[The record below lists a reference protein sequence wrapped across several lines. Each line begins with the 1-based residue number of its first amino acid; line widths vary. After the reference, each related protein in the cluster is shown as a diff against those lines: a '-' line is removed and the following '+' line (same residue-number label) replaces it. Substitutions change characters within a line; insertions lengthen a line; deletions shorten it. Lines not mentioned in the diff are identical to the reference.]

1 METQADFIF
10 RAISCF
16 IFLTNEVLSLLR
28 EFVDDEEVDQR
39 LVIGFKGDVSEP
51 FFTSVCYLYGVWFV
65 TFLNPGVSHV
75 GPVVTAHPAGCAVG
89 YGNCAHVVDFLPI
102 ALNEFAW
109 AGEPARQEQGE
120 AADDGKQDEKQDE
133 ANAGHDALYT
143 IRFWM
148 LCNHSIAWMVTFFM
162 KELVLMRHG
171 ESQWNAE
178 NRFTGWSDVPLS
190 VRGRRESEWAARRLR
205 EGGFTC
211 AGACTSLLMRAI
223 HTLNIVLAGLDCAWV
238 PVYKDW
244 RLNEKHY
251 GILQGREKRE
261 VEQEMGAELV
271 HRWRRAYHCP
281 PPPLPQGD
289 ERLVCKD
296 ERYAG
301 VPSGQLPVTES
312 LQDTYR
318 RVRACWEE
326 EIRPRLY
333 QRERLL
339 VVAHGNSLRALVMHL
354 RLLTPVE
361 VENLEIPT
369 CEPMRFVFD
378 DDMNII
384 P

>member
-1 METQADFIF
+1 M
-10 RAISCF
+10 
-16 IFLTNEVLSLLR
+16 
-28 EFVDDEEVDQR
+28 
-39 LVIGFKGDVSEP
+39 
-51 FFTSVCYLYGVWFV
+51 
-65 TFLNPGVSHV
+65 
-75 GPVVTAHPAGCAVG
+75 
-89 YGNCAHVVDFLPI
+89 DFLPFT
-102 ALNEFAW
+102 LNKFAGG
-109 AGEPARQEQGE
+109 GEPSRQKQSK
-120 AADDGKQDEKQDE
+120 AADARKQNEEQDET
-133 ANAGHDALYT
+133 NAGHDIQHT
-143 IRFWM
+143 IIFCK
-148 LCNHSIAWMVTFFM
+148 LCNYSIARVVTFFM

-178 NRFTGWSDVPLS
+178 NRFTGWTDVPLS
-190 VRGRRESEWAARRLR
+190 VRGRRESELAARRLR
-205 EGGFTC
+205 ESGFAC

-261 VEQEMGAELV
+261 VELEMGAELV
-271 HRWRRAYHCP
+271 RRWRRAYQCP
-281 PPPLPQGD
+281 PPPLQPGD

-296 ERYAG
+296 GRYAG
-301 VPSGQLPVTES
+301 VPSGQLPATES

-339 VVAHGNSLRALVMHL
+339 VVAHGNSLRALVMYL
-354 RLLTPVE
+354 RALPPAG